1 MGAITGKARA
11 YGALFYLPVFI
22 LTQVFAIGVNLGL
35 LGVTLFKVA
44 TVDLAFGW
52 QSTIQLSP
60 SAVHGLARQIAWPWS
75 WAVRGD
81 AAFPTL
87 AQVEGSRIILKEGIS
102 RLATPDLV
110 SWWPFLCLTVLVYG
124 LLPRLLLLLGAA
136 FSLRRQLD
144 RLDFRQGSHE
154 QLLLR
159 MTTPL
164 VTTRGQAVGDQ
175 DPAAAETQP
184 PASGQVRTPP
194 AATIAARNLLV
205 LIPDELYD
213 SSSAEEIASVV
224 NRDGRYDMQAIIR
237 TGQDYAADR
246 ELLASLKDRKGM
258 ADTDL
263 LLIQEAWQPP
273 IMEYVDFIRQLR
285 QAAGNGPC
293 IRIGLIGKPGTET
306 IFTPAAADHRQIWT
320 RKITAIGD
328 PCIYCE
334 GLVNNAP

>member
-1 MGAITGKARA
+1 
-11 YGALFYLPVFI
+11 
-22 LTQVFAIGVNLGL
+22 
-35 LGVTLFKVA
+35 
-44 TVDLAFGW
+44 
-52 QSTIQLSP
+52 
-60 SAVHGLARQIAWPWS
+60 
-75 WAVRGD
+75 VRGD

-110 SWWPFLCLTVLVYG
+110 SWWPFLCLAVLVYG

-136 FSLRRQLD
+136 FSLHRQLD

-164 VTTRGQAVGDQ
+164 VTTRGQTVGEQ
-175 DPAAAETQP
+175 DAAADETLPPAA
-184 PASGQVRTPP
+184 GQVRSAP
-194 AATIAARNLLV
+194 AAGIAARNLLV
-205 LIPDELYD
+205 LIPDELHD
-213 SSSAEEIASVV
+213 SCSAEEIASVV
-224 NRDGRYDMQAIIR
+224 NRDGRYDIQAIIR
-237 TGQDYAADR
+237 TGQDYGADR

-293 IRIGLIGKPGTET
+293 IRIGLIGKPGADT